1 MLKKMRIKKWVEIKI
16 LKKMNKGKKKSKN
29 IKAKKKTQIET
40 FA

>member
-1 MLKKMRIKKWVEIKI
+1 MSWNKNIRKKRAKE
-16 LKKMNKGKKKSKN
+16 KKSKN